1 MFEEGTTVEAETKIC
16 DRLLEHCNSISNF
29 NAQRARCKQRSQDGL
44 ASSKHALSLSLS
56 LADKPGYVIRARLA
70 RLKLSS

>member
-1 MFEEGTTVEAETKIC
+1 MFEEGTTVEAGQRSATDYSNIAIF
-16 DRLLEHCNSISNF
+16 ISNF
-29 NAQRARCKQRSQDGL
+29 NAQRDRCKQRFRDGL
-44 ASSKHALSLSLS
+44 ASSRLALSLSLS